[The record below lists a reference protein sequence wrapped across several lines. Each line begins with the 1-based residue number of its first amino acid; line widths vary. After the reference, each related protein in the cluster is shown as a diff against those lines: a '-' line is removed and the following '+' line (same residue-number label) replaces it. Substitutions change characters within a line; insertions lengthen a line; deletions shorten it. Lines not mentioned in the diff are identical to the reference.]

1 MGQRL
6 FRYLAAAFSARPR
19 GMFIPPNWVGLGVVS
34 LLAWGLAVPGLWV
47 LGAGL
52 ELGYLFALVNNRR
65 FRSWVDSRHISA
77 ARGEWD
83 SKIARL
89 VDALDGDSQMR
100 YRALESRC
108 RGMLA
113 DPALADQAG
122 TREQLSEALGRL
134 VWVYLQ
140 LLVTRGTTVRLLQEG
155 RAIARQRGNSLHD
168 RRDELQARIKGENLD
183 PDLRRSLE
191 GQLELVNQRLASQQ
205 EAGDKL
211 DFIDAELV
219 RVEEQVQL
227 VREQAVLA
235 ADPDAA
241 SRRID
246 AIQSTLGSTTQWIRD
261 QNRLSGE
268 LADALEGTP
277 PVLGAETESPR

>member
-19 GMFIPPNWVGLGVVS
+19 GMFIPPNWVGLGVVA

-52 ELGYLFALVNNRR
+52 ELGYLFALVNNHR
-65 FRSWVDSRHISA
+65 FRAWVDSRHNSVE
-77 ARGEWD
+77 RGEWD
-83 SKIARL
+83 AKITRL
-89 VDALDGDSQMR
+89 VDGLDAASQMR
-100 YRALESRC
+100 YRSLESRC
-108 RGMLA
+108 RGMMA
-113 DPALADQAG
+113 DPALSDQAG
-122 TREQLSEALGRL
+122 TREQLGEALGRL

-155 RAIARQRGNSLHD
+155 QAMARQRGNSLSE
-168 RRDELQARIKGENLD
+168 RREELASRLKDENLD
-183 PDLRRSLE
+183 ADLRRSLE
-191 GQLELVNQRLASQQ
+191 GQLELVNQRLASRR

-241 SRRID
+241 SRRLD
-246 AIQSTLGSTTQWIRD
+246 AIQTTLGSTTQWIRE
-261 QNRLSGE
+261 QKRLTGE

-277 PVLGAETESPR
+277 PVLGAETEGPR

>member
-6 FRYLAAAFSARPR
+6 TRYLTAAFNARPH
-19 GMFIPPNWVGLGVVS
+19 GMFVPPNWVGLGIIA
-34 LLAWGLAVPGLWV
+34 LLAWGLAVPGLLV

-65 FRSWVDSRHISA
+65 FRAWVDSRDNSA
-77 ARGEWD
+77 TRGEWEA
-83 SKIARL
+83 KIARL
-89 VDALDGDSQMR
+89 VDGLDADSQMR

-108 RGMLA
+108 RGMMA
-113 DPALADQAG
+113 DPAVADQAG
-122 TREQLSEALGRL
+122 TRDQLGEALGRL

-155 RAIARQRGNSLHD
+155 RAMARQRGNSLD
-168 RRDELQARIKGENLD
+168 ERRAELESRLRAESLD
-183 PDLRRSLE
+183 ADLRRSLE
-191 GQLELVNQRLASQQ
+191 GQLELVNQRLASQK
-205 EAGDKL
+205 EARDKL
-211 DFIDAELV
+211 DFIDAELT

-246 AIQSTLGSTTQWIRD
+246 AIQSTLGSTTQWIKD
-261 QNRLSGE
+261 QRRLTGE

-277 PVLGAETESPR
+277 PILGMESEEPR

>member
-1 MGQRL
+1 
-6 FRYLAAAFSARPR
+6 
-19 GMFIPPNWVGLGVVS
+19 MFIPPNWVGLGVIA
-34 LLAWGLAVPGLWV
+34 LLGWGLAVPGLWI

-65 FRSWVDSRHISA
+65 FRSWVDSRHNSVE
-77 ARGEWD
+77 RLHWD
-83 SKIARL
+83 DKINRL
-89 VDALDGDSQMR
+89 VDNLDAASQMR
-100 YRALESRC
+100 YRGLEARC
-108 RGMLA
+108 RGMVA
-113 DPALADQAG
+113 DPVMADQG
-122 TREQLSEALGRL
+122 VTRDQLGEALGRL

-140 LLVTRGTTVRLLQEG
+140 LLVTRAATVRLLQESQLM
-155 RAIARQRGNSLHD
+155 ARQRGNSLHE
-168 RRDELQARIKGENLD
+168 RREDLEARLKSDNLD
-183 PDLRRSLE
+183 ADLRRSLE
-191 GQLELVNQRLASQQ
+191 GQLELVGQRLASQQ
-205 EAGDKL
+205 EAKDKI
-211 DFIDAELV
+211 DFIDAELA

-261 QNRLSGE
+261 QKRLSGE

-277 PVLGAETESPR
+277 PVLGIETEGPQ